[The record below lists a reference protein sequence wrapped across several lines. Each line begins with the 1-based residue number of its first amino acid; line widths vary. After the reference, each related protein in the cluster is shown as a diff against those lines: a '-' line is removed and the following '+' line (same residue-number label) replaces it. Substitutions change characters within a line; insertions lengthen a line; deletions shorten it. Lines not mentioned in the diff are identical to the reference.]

1 MFSWKIYEFFK
12 TAEAA
17 TEGVF
22 KKDAFKN
29 FAIFTRKQLCWSLY
43 RVFGVNFI
51 KKRLQHRY
59 FPANIK
65 KFLRTLILKNICV
78 RLAS

>member
-51 KKRLQHRY
+51 KKRL
-59 FPANIK
+59 
-65 KFLRTLILKNICV
+65 
-78 RLAS
+78 